1 MRCGELSECS
11 SVLPLFDW
19 RHDQLRWRP
28 LPKSHH
34 RFDHLMV
41 RGLEIGVETSAG
53 IVHHRFVADRCRTQT
68 HHVVDAGR
76 CSLDLHRKA
85 ESFHRVDLVIGAV
98 VADGQLHEVDVGA
111 GQDTVADAVGTHRGT
126 GIAADIGGFL
136 R

>member
-1 MRCGELSECS
+1 MRCGELLECS
-11 SVLPLFDW
+11 SVRPLFDW
-19 RHDQLRWRP
+19 RRDQHRWRP

-41 RGLEIGVETSAG
+41 QGLEIGVETSAG

-76 CSLDLHRKA
+76 CLLDLHRKA

-111 GQDTVADAVGTHRGT
+111 GQDTVSDAV
-126 GIAADIGGFL
+126 
-136 R
+136 